1 MKALK
6 LWQVSPPPNLL
17 LTLVSPR
24 KIMIT
29 LENVTELW
37 NGLPGASKINLCLEA
52 SKRPFEVMCPS
63 VCDNFLTQKW
73 DAAEEDDLMAR

>member
-1 MKALK
+1 MTKLSKLSRSRTAMKALK

-24 KIMIT
+24 KTMIT

-37 NGLPGASKINLCLEA
+37 NGKERHI
-52 SKRPFEVMCPS
+52 V
-63 VCDNFLTQKW
+63 DN
-73 DAAEEDDLMAR
+73 AALVLN